1 MMAICLILGYLHD
14 KKQVYELR
22 LQEARDN
29 GELME
34 CQCCFDEECLFED
47 MAACP
52 EGHLFCKTCI
62 RRSSEVV
69 IGEGKTD
76 FKCLNGSCSEKFSL
90 AILQHV
96 LPTNVFSIVLK
107 KMQEEEIKMADI
119 PDLVS
124 CPFCSFATI
133 MPDQNDKVFKCLNPD
148 CLKESCR
155 LIFPE

>member
-1 MMAICLILGYLHD
+1 MILGYLHD
-14 KKQVYELR
+14 KKQVYEFR

-155 LIFPE
+155 